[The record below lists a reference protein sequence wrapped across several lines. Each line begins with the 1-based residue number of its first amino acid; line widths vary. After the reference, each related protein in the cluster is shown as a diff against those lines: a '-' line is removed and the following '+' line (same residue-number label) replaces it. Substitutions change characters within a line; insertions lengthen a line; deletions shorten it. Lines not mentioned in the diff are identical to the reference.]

1 VKPSIA
7 LALIFLRI
15 INLSL
20 YVAYQCALLER
31 YNLMKS
37 LSLLSALSIE
47 RNAVM
52 RSLMLVAQGIVIICT
67 SSLFLAPPQ
76 TNYYSAFGT
85 LAGPNEQIVFF
96 SERDGNQ
103 EIYVMNAADGS
114 NQTRLTSINASDSDA
129 SWSPDRTK
137 IAFESDREGNS
148 NIYVMNADGSGLIQL
163 TDNLANYSNPKWSP
177 DGAKIAFNTDRH
189 SAEAGFNNQ
198 EIYVMNAADG
208 SNQTRLT
215 INPAR
220 DSLPSWSPDG
230 TKIAFYSER
239 DVDGNI
245 YVMNAA
251 DGSNQ
256 TKLTISPRFDSFPS
270 WSPDGTKIAF
280 DSNRDGNEE
289 IYVMN
294 AADGSNQTRL
304 TYNDVLDTGPSWSP
318 DGTKIAFASAKDGN
332 AEIYVMNAADGSGQ
346 TRLTNN
352 TAADAEPDW

>member
-7 LALIFLRI
+7 LALIFFLRI
-15 INLSL
+15 INPSL

-114 NQTRLTSINASDSDA
+114 NQTRLTSINASDSDP

-148 NIYVMNADGSGLIQL
+148 NIYVMNAADGSGLIQL

-177 DGAKIAFNTDRH
+177 DG
-189 SAEAGFNNQ
+189 
-198 EIYVMNAADG
+198 
-208 SNQTRLT
+208 
-215 INPAR
+215 
-220 DSLPSWSPDG
+220 
-230 TKIAFYSER
+230 
-239 DVDGNI
+239 
-245 YVMNAA
+245 
-251 DGSNQ
+251 
-256 TKLTISPRFDSFPS
+256 
-270 WSPDGTKIAF
+270 TKIAF
-280 DSNRDGNEE
+280 DSE
-289 IYVMN
+289 
-294 AADGSNQTRL
+294 A
-304 TYNDVLDTGPSWSP
+304 
-318 DGTKIAFASAKDGN
+318 
-332 AEIYVMNAADGSGQ
+332 
-346 TRLTNN
+346 
-352 TAADAEPDW
+352 